1 MARVT
6 SYALLVCICLMTFT
20 VQGQQDSL
28 VSQFWGRNPNANVE
42 STTSNQIQIIT
53 KEQIVYSGYTLVSDV
68 LQLIDGW
75 TMSTYNGDKW
85 NMQSNAT
92 GNYQS
97 QNWTLLLD
105 GARIELLQLD
115 AQHINTLGIGVR
127 DIERIEVVNIPGN
140 YLGEWNDKGIIH
152 IITKRNSEGFTYR
165 SFISNGNE
173 IGDPHLQVNSNS
185 SLNVHGYGTSFS
197 NFIGYKRKRLSIEL
211 NQYYNDYFYRDT
223 SALMWPLVSANNAN
237 ADFVLKLLNGR
248 FQLAYSGNKAT
259 HQLTLIANNGSDV
272 ILPAGFLIP
281 QVTNNQ
287 FYIAAYNFRYVLGS
301 GILQYRTSFTQR
313 KVGNHANVF
322 LNHNQNYLT
331 QNINYTITKLHSKGK
346 RIAQFGLA
354 HEWIET
360 QSATTFTNMNVQQ
373 HLIRPYFS
381 YTYPLTKKSNFFTDI
396 SVLTTST
403 VATPKWV
410 VGYYKQPSIIANWS
424 VVGSYSQKSL
434 VESNDYFQLLALNN
448 ANTFLQNSDITSLAS
463 LDYYFNLNVNKYFK
477 VSFNSGLK
485 YLMDEPYMQPAL
497 LSASS
502 TAFFPGSKN
511 VVIRDQ
517 TRWLNRINVHY
528 NMLKST
534 RFDMNYMRISVLNG
548 VEEENSLPKNR
559 LSLVVT
565 QTLPSRFY
573 VWVRYYHQSSTY
585 WINPDYVI
593 SPASAVV
600 ESQFVKVDRMHT
612 MDAGITKKLFKEY
625 LVANV
630 SVRNIFNATERYQAM
645 GATFY
650 MRLFVSLN
658 LNIDGAFAK
667 SAAKP

>member
-1 MARVT
+1 MDRVI
-6 SYALLVCICLMTFT
+6 SSALLVWVCFISSTIHA
-20 VQGQQDSL
+20 QQDSL

-42 STTSNQIQIIT
+42 STTSNQVQIIT
-53 KEQIVYSGYTLVSDV
+53 KEQILYSGYSLVSDV

-85 NMQSNAT
+85 NVQSNAT

-97 QNWTLLLD
+97 QNWTLMLD

-127 DIERIEVVNIPGN
+127 DIERIEVVNIAGN

-152 IITKRNSEGFTYR
+152 IITKRNTEGFTYR

-223 SALMWPLVSANNAN
+223 SVLMWPLILANNPN

-248 FQLAYSGNKAT
+248 FLLAYSGNKAT
-259 HQLTLIANNGSDV
+259 HQLTFIANRGNDV
-272 ILPAGFLIP
+272 VLPAGFLTP
-281 QVTNNQ
+281 QVTDNQ
-287 FYIAAYNFRYVLGS
+287 FYIAAYNFRYVLGK

-313 KVGNHANVF
+313 KLRDYSILF

-331 QNINYTITKLHSKGK
+331 QNVNYTLTKLHSNGK

-360 QSATTFTNMNVQQ
+360 QSATTFTNINNQQ
-373 HLIRPYFS
+373 NLIRPYFS
-381 YTYPLTKKSNFFTDI
+381 YTYPLTKKSNFFTDV
-396 SVLTTST
+396 SVLATSK
-403 VATPKWV
+403 VAIPKVV

-424 VVGSYSQKSL
+424 VVGSYSQRSL

-448 ANTFLQNSDITSLAS
+448 ANALLQTSNVSSLAS

-485 YLMDEPYMQPAL
+485 YLIDELYIHPAL
-497 LSASS
+497 LSLSNNAL
-502 TAFFPGSKN
+502 FQGSKSM
-511 VVIRDQ
+511 VIRDQ

-534 RFDMNYMRISVLNG
+534 RFDVNYLRIGALSG
-548 VEEENSLPKNR
+548 VEEENSLPKHR

-573 VWVRYYHQSSTY
+573 VWVRYYHQSATY
-585 WINPDYVI
+585 WINPQYTTL
-593 SPASAVV
+593 PANTAV
-600 ESQFVKVDRMHT
+600 EDQFVKVKGMHT

-630 SVRNIFNATERYQAM
+630 SVRNIFNTTERYQAM

-650 MRLFVSLN
+650 MRLFVSVN
-658 LNIDGAFAK
+658 LNIDGVFAK
-667 SAAKP
+667 STSKP